1 MKIVHTFLG
10 LILFTISF
18 SIARHYS
25 LAWNKDKIIPSY
37 LEPIRH
43 VSVADHDVDS
53 LPIPDN
59 ILQFTESGMP
69 LLYSKWMQVRESYLT
84 VSKNILLM
92 EKKYEKLAAFYELN
106 PGEPKAQ
113 QPAFLQSWKQQQ
125 LNEQKALEAVHN
137 KIRQHVEK
145 YYATAALRQLDTDA
159 AIQAEVNGLIRAAD
173 MVLRAHAVNPS

>member
-1 MKIVHTFLG
+1 MKIIYTFIG
-10 LILFTISF
+10 VIVMIISF
-18 SIARHYS
+18 DLVTSYTQAYH
-25 LAWNKDKIIPSY
+25 KDKIIPSY

-43 VSVADHDVDS
+43 VSVADDEVDS
-53 LPIPDN
+53 LPIPDD

-137 KIRQHVEK
+137 KIRQHVEN
-145 YYATAALRQLDTDA
+145 YYAAAALRQLDTDA

>member
-10 LILFTISF
+10 LILFIISF
-18 SIARHYS
+18 SIARCYS

-43 VSVADHDVDS
+43 VSVADHEVDS

-145 YYATAALRQLDTDA
+145 YYAAAALRQLDTDA
-159 AIQAEVNGLIRAAD
+159 AIQDEVNGLIRAAD